1 MTGNAIIVAQELE
14 LRFGD
19 DRTLIKLTR
28 MDGLG
33 AEVFAPVQG
42 ASPGQCGASKIFLIC
57 TSTYGQ
63 GDIPDSA
70 YDLFESLQKQR
81 PPLDHVRYGVLGLG
95 DRTYQDTF
103 NFGGMKFDQL
113 MAGLGALRIGE
124 RAQIDASSGILAED
138 SAIEWMDQ
146 WLQIARQSVPS

>member
-19 DRTLIKLTR
+19 EHTHIKLTM
-28 MDGLG
+28 MDGLDAQIFAS
-33 AEVFAPVQG
+33 AEHLTADQRD
-42 ASPGQCGASKIFLIC
+42 ADKIFLIC

-70 YDLFESLQKQR
+70 YDLFESLQQQR
-81 PPLDHVRYGVLGLG
+81 PALDHVRYGVLGLG

-113 MAGLGALRIGE
+113 LAGLGAQRIGE
-124 RAQIDASSGILAED
+124 RAQIDASSGVLAED
-138 SAIEWMDQ
+138 SAIEWMEQ
-146 WLQIARQSVPS
+146 WLRLVRQPMVR